1 MMSKVFASA
10 RLFVACSFILAL
22 SFNLSVPQ
30 AEASAQRKKVES
42 KKAESKKSG
51 AKKTAT
57 AKQDKSRSAKER
69 DADRKDKRGKN
80 ARRDDKPDDKKNRR
94 DKREDTAKRGKA
106 DRDAKDKTSNK
117 KMTARERR
125 AEANRRAAERRAEI
139 ARREAER
146 REAIRRAEIARLAR
160 LAAIRAIDQ
169 GLRNETQANITRDDT
184 TGEDMEVRRAA
195 VSALGNHAGSIVV
208 MNPQTGRVYAA
219 VNQDWAI
226 RRGFKPCS
234 TIKLV
239 TGLAGLTYNV
249 IPPAETIEAGGNR
262 YRLDLTD
269 SLAYSNNVYFQN
281 VGGRVGFEMMMKTA
295 RELGLGEATG
305 INHANESPGRVPV
318 FKSGYA
324 VNHMS
329 SHGDDF
335 AVTPLQLANMTSALT
350 NGGKLLVPH
359 LPRTPQEDTNFK
371 TEVRRKLTFTK
382 DAMQRLQP
390 GMIGAV
396 NYGTAKRAYDVTQTI
411 AGKTGS
417 CIDNGTW
424 VGLFT
429 SVAPIQDPRLA
440 VTVVLKGSGER
451 GKIAAGVAGNVFRSL
466 NTRFGV
472 VNPNAK
478 PVQLAIT
485 PRPKLPAAA
494 AAAISDEESE
504 GDAAASVDAL
514 GTPNNNTSGTNQSGV
529 RTVLKPVA
537 RPTPNTLNGAPQ
549 PITTVA
555 PATIP
560 DATTTAPGGK
570 FGKNGERPRR
580 VTPFAPTN

>member
-1 MMSKVFASA
+1 MMSKVFACA

-30 AEASAQRKKVES
+30 AEAYAQRKKVES
-42 KKAESKKSG
+42 KKAESKKSA
-51 AKKTAT
+51 AKKTAN

-69 DADRKDKRGKN
+69 DADKKDKRGKN
-80 ARRDDKPDDKKNRR
+80 ARRDDKRDDKKNKR
-94 DKREDTAKRGKA
+94 DKREETAKRGKA
-106 DRDAKDKTSNK
+106 DRKAERDAKDKTSNK
-117 KMTARERR
+117 KMSARERR
-125 AEANRRAAERRAEI
+125 AEAERRAEI

-184 TGEDMEVRRAA
+184 TGEDLEVRRAA
-195 VSALGNHAGSIVV
+195 VNALGNHAGSIVV

-219 VNQDWAI
+219 VNQDWAL

-269 SLAYSNNVYFQN
+269 SLAYSNNTYFQN

-305 INHANESPGRVPV
+305 INHANESAGRVPV

-371 TEVRRKLTFTK
+371 TEVRRQLTFK
-382 DAMQRLQP
+382 KEAMQRLQP

-429 SVAPIQDPRLA
+429 AVAPIQDPRLA

-472 VNPNAK
+472 VNPGAK

-504 GDAAASVDAL
+504 EDAAASVDAL
-514 GTPNNNTSGTNQSGV
+514 GTPNGNASGTNQSGV

-537 RPTPNTLNGAPQ
+537 RPTPNILNDAPQ
-549 PITTVA
+549 PTTDVA
-555 PATIP
+555 PATVP
-560 DATTTAPGGK
+560 DAMTNAPGGK

-580 VTPFAPTN
+580 VTPLAPTN

>member
-1 MMSKVFASA
+1 MMSKIFASA
-10 RLFVACSFILAL
+10 RLFAACSFILAL
-22 SFNLSVPQ
+22 SFNAFVPQ
-30 AEASAQRKKVES
+30 AEAGAQRKKVVS
-42 KKAESKKSG
+42 KKAESKKST
-51 AKKTAT
+51 AKTAQ
-57 AKQDKSRSAKER
+57 ADKK
-69 DADRKDKRGKN
+69 KDERGKN
-80 ARRDDKPDDKKNRR
+80 ARRDDKRTDKKNRQ
-94 DKREDTAKRGKA
+94 DKRAETAKRGKA
-106 DRDAKDKTSNK
+106 DRDAKGKDAKGKDKATNK

-184 TGEDMEVRRAA
+184 TGEDLEVRRVA
-195 VSALGNHAGSIVV
+195 VGALGNHAGSIVV

-219 VNQDWAI
+219 INQDWAL

-249 IPPAETIEAGGNR
+249 IPPAETVEAGGNR

-281 VGGRVGFEMMMKTA
+281 VGGRVGFELMMKTA

-371 TEVRRKLTFTK
+371 TEVRRQLTFTK

-429 SVAPIQDPRLA
+429 SVAPIHEPRLA

-451 GKIAAGVAGNVFRSL
+451 GKTAAAVAGNVFRNL

-472 VNPNAK
+472 VNPGAK
-478 PVQLAIT
+478 PVQLATT

-494 AAAISDEESE
+494 AAAISDEDAEE
-504 GDAAASVDAL
+504 GDSAASVDAL
-514 GTPNNNTSGTNQSGV
+514 GTPDNNASGVNQSGV

-537 RPTPNTLNGAPQ
+537 RPMPNTPISNTPSAAPQ
-549 PITTVA
+549 PATNVA
-555 PATIP
+555 PATVP
-560 DATTTAPGGK
+560 GATTNAPDGK
-570 FGKNGERPRR
+570 FGKSGERPRR
-580 VTPFAPTN
+580 VTPLAPTN